1 MIMKIRE
8 KQCAGGALKKELGET
23 KKALKMKIPDME
35 SCDYNYQCLNKKC
48 DGPKKGGKQ
57 SKCLKGCKCDC
68 SVNGACGAMQ
78 KLFLE
83 PDRCRRCGISSCN
96 FPAKK
101 RTSYSQ
107 QRKLQ
112 TTQKQAAASK
122 PQPKIWGGHKLQP
135 TKKQTIASKPRPK
148 ILGGRRLLSAG
159 AHTHDDKHS
168 GGKAGK
174 SIINLQAP
182 GSAHSGP
189 KSKRLS
195 GKKLANEKRYKK
207 LPAMPKI
214 QREICTQPK
223 YDTKSC
229 SVKYTMKGGMKPPKS
244 YRRNQY
250 TYTLCTELFSMLS
263 ALENERMLNKVS
275 TTSRH

>member
-1 MIMKIRE
+1 M
-8 KQCAGGALKKELGET
+8 KKELGEPL
-23 KKALKMKIPDME
+23 KKKKIPDME
-35 SCDYNYQCLNKKC
+35 SCNYNNECLSKKC
-48 DGPKKGGKQ
+48 DGPKNKTGK
-57 SKCLKGCKCDC
+57 CIKGCKCDC
-68 SVNGACGAMQ
+68 NVNGECGAMQ

-101 RTSYSQ
+101 RTSNSQ

-112 TTQKQAAASK
+112 TTQKQATANKLHSK
-122 PQPKIWGGHKLQP
+122 AWGGRKLQP
-135 TKKQTIASKPRPK
+135 AKKQATASKLQAK
-148 ILGGRRLLSAG
+148 ISGGRKLLSVG
-159 AHTHDDKHS
+159 AHTHDAMHS

-174 SIINLQAP
+174 SIINLKAL
-182 GSAHSGP
+182 GSTHLGL

-195 GKKLANEKRYKK
+195 KRTSRLMKKFQK
-207 LPAMPKI
+207 LPAMPKV

-229 SVKYTMKGGMKPPKS
+229 AVKYTMKGGMKPPKA

-263 ALENERMLNKVS
+263 ALENERILTKVS